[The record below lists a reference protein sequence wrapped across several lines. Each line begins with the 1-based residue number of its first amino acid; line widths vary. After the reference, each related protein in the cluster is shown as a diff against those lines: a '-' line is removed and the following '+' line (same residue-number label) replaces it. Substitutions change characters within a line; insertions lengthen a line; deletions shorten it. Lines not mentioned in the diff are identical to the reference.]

1 MTDHE
6 RAGGDRTVV
15 VGVDGSVQASAALRF
30 GIEEARLRKVPLRA
44 IHVWTVGS
52 TGEAFPFSGGS
63 RGWLTAEGFDFSEI
77 RRAAEELLE
86 TAVAA
91 AVQKN
96 DSVEI
101 ETQLIEG
108 IPGDV
113 LVGSVGPDDLLVV
126 GSRGRGALAGVL
138 LGSVSAQCV
147 HHAPCP
153 VVVVH
158 APKPTA
164 ASRRR
169 DAAAK
174 PEMQGAI

>member
-1 MTDHE
+1 MTDQVGLE
-6 RAGGDRTVV
+6 RDRAVV
-15 VGVDGSVQASAALRF
+15 VGVDGSVEASAALRF
-30 GIEEARLRKVPLRA
+30 GVEEARLRKVPLRA
-44 IHVWTVGS
+44 IHVWTAGS

-77 RRAAEELLE
+77 RQAAEELLE

-91 AVQKN
+91 AVPE
-96 DSVEI
+96 DDGVEI
-101 ETQLIEG
+101 ETQLVEG
-108 IPGDV
+108 IPADV
-113 LVGSVGPDDLLVV
+113 LIGAVDPDDLLVV

-138 LGSVSAQCV
+138 LGSVSARCV

-158 APKPTA
+158 APKPNA
-164 ASRRR
+164 ANRQR

-174 PEMQGAI
+174 LERLER

>member
-1 MTDHE
+1 MTDQVGLE
-6 RAGGDRTVV
+6 RDRVV
-15 VGVDGSVQASAALRF
+15 VGVDGSVEASAALRF
-30 GIEEARLRKVPLRA
+30 GIDEARLRKVPLRA
-44 IHVWTVGS
+44 IHVWTAGS

-91 AVQKN
+91 AVQE
-96 DSVEI
+96 SEGVEI
-101 ETQLIEG
+101 ETQLVEG
-108 IPGDV
+108 IPADV
-113 LVGSVGPDDLLVV
+113 LIGAVGPDDLLVV

-158 APKPTA
+158 APKPTTV
-164 ASRRR
+164 SRRR

-174 PEMQGAI
+174 LERHAAA

>member
-6 RAGGDRTVV
+6 RASGDRTVV
-15 VGVDGSVQASAALRF
+15 VGVDGSVEASAALRF
-30 GIEEARLRKVPLRA
+30 GLEEARLRKAPLRA

-91 AVQKN
+91 AVQEN
-96 DSVEI
+96 DSVEV

-108 IPGDV
+108 IPADV
-113 LVGSVGPDDLLVV
+113 LIDAVGPDDVMVV

-138 LGSVSAQCV
+138 LGSVSARCV

-158 APKPTA
+158 APKPAA
-164 ASRRR
+164 ASRQRG
-169 DAAAK
+169 AATE
-174 PEMQGAI
+174 PERHAA

>member
-1 MTDHE
+1 MTDQVGLERE
-6 RAGGDRTVV
+6 RAVV
-15 VGVDGSVQASAALRF
+15 VGVDGSVEASAALRF
-30 GIEEARLRKVPLRA
+30 GIDEARMRKVPLRV
-44 IHVWTVGS
+44 IHVWTAGS
-52 TGEAFPFSGGS
+52 VGEAFPFSGGS
-63 RGWLTAEGFDFSEI
+63 RGWLTAEGLDFSEI

-91 AVQKN
+91 AVQED
-96 DSVEI
+96 DSVEV

-108 IPGDV
+108 IPADV
-113 LVGSVGPDDLLVV
+113 LVGAVGPDDLLVV

-158 APKPTA
+158 ARTPTA
-164 ASRRR
+164 ASRQR
-169 DAAAK
+169 DGAAKREQQAAA
-174 PEMQGAI
+174 